1 MMSGDSFSV
10 ASSIGGFGQEVQNT
24 NPNPNPAAKKKRNL
38 PGTPGKTY
46 LYTLFLFSFLDI
58 FFLGTLSLF
67 FLDRSRC

>member
-46 LYTLFLFSFLDI
+46 LYTFFSLFFFRFFF

-67 FLDRSRC
+67 FS